1 MRTLIKQR
9 KVPKVDGKKDQSLQW
24 PDLNFL
30 STGAKK
36 ILNSFC
42 ICDASVKLARMFVT
56 VSGLSRLHIET
67 SVWLIS
73 DALFQLSV
81 IYISYSQVLTPVNN
95 LKLLLKLPVLDKLR
109 LVTFHLQATQR
120 NYNNWFRRNE
130 SSHDLDS

>member
-9 KVPKVDGKKDQSLQW
+9 KVPKVDGKKDRSLQW

-36 ILNSFC
+36 SLNSFC
-42 ICDASVKLARMFVT
+42 ICDASEKLARMFVT
-56 VSGLSRLHIET
+56 VSGLSRLHIEK

>member
-1 MRTLIKQR
+1 MTTTEALKTLSTQANKMRTLIKQR

-73 DALFQLSV
+73 DALFQLSI
-81 IYISYSQVLTPVNN
+81 IYISHRLVLTPVNN
-95 LKLLLKLPVLDKLR
+95 L
-109 LVTFHLQATQR
+109 
-120 NYNNWFRRNE
+120 
-130 SSHDLDS
+130 